1 MREAEMTIYER
12 VEAMREF
19 IEKEGLKDEFRTY
32 LKEKTIHIN
41 VNDLRKMIEEKYGT
55 VGMVKSVSV
64 NGEGVHDKKIR
75 VGAGGVCTIEFE
87 VDG

>member
-1 MREAEMTIYER
+1 
-12 VEAMREF
+12 
-19 IEKEGLKDEFRTY
+19 
-32 LKEKTIHIN
+32 
-41 VNDLRKMIEEKYGT
+41 MIEEKYGT